1 MAKVELGRIG
11 AVVNP
16 GAELDECAERL
27 DALGYPT
34 VWVTGGPLERLDQ
47 VAGGLRAM
55 ASARIATGIIP
66 VVRFPSDDVVALYRE
81 LEAEAPGRFVVGLG
95 GAHGLRP
102 FATLNAY
109 LDRLDDAGVPA
120 STRVLAALGPK
131 MLDLARERAS
141 GAFPVFYTPSAVAEA
156 RARLGDETTLA
167 VEVIVAVSTDAAAAR
182 ALGRSRLSFLSTM
195 PAYQASFRRQG
206 FTDDDISSLSDR
218 LVDGLVPWGDADAVA
233 GRIDEVVAAGA
244 DHVAVSVA
252 AEGTA
257 AALAGWSALAERL
270 VA

>member
-1 MAKVELGRIG
+1 MAKIELGRIG
-11 AVVNP
+11 AVVTP
-16 GAELDECAERL
+16 GAELAESAKRL
-27 DALGYPT
+27 DMLGYPT
-34 VWVTGGPLERLDQ
+34 VWVTGGPLERLDE
-47 VAGGLRAM
+47 VAVALRAM
-55 ASARIATGIIP
+55 TSARIATGIVP

-81 LEAEAPGRFVVGLG
+81 LEGDAPGRFVVGLG
-95 GAHGLRP
+95 GAHGPKP

-109 LDRLDDAGVPA
+109 LDRLDDAGVSA

-141 GAFPVFYTPSAVAEA
+141 GAFPVFVTPAAVAEA
-156 RARLGDETTLA
+156 RTRLGGDTSLA
-167 VEVIVAVSTDAAAAR
+167 VEVIVAVSTDASTAR
-182 ALGRSRLSFLSTM
+182 GLGRSRLSFLSQM

-233 GRIDEVVAAGA
+233 GRIDELVAAGA

-252 AEGTA
+252 ADDTA